1 MADIKS
7 SHAMCIAV
15 AVVEHEGRY
24 LVGRRPQ
31 GVPLAGVWEFPG
43 GKVEPGETAAQ
54 AAARECLEETG
65 LTIEVG
71 PAYDLV
77 EQEYEHASVR
87 LSFFACKPA
96 APLGEPKPPFQWLT
110 AAELARLEFPAAN
123 AALIGKLIAEA
134 EGRAESPPS
143 RR

>member
-1 MADIKS
+1 MYVTPV
-7 SHAMCIAV
+7 CIAV

-24 LVGRRPQ
+24 LVGRRPE
-31 GVPLAGVWEFPG
+31 GVPLAGLWEFPG

-65 LTIEVG
+65 LAIEVG
-71 PAYDLV
+71 LAYDLV
-77 EQEYEHASVR
+77 EHDYEHASVR

-96 APLGEPKPPFQWLT
+96 APLREPKPPFQWLT
-110 AAELARLEFPAAN
+110 AAVLAHLDFPAAN
-123 AALIGKLIAEA
+123 AALIGKLTADA
-134 EGRAESPPS
+134 GSRVASSTPPL